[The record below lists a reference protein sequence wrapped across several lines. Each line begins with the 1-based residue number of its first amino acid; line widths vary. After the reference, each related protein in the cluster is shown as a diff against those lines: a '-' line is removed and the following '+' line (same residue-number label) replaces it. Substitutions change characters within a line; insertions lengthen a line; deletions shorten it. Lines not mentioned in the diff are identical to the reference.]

1 MLTFRDKE
9 KIEKIKQRDVVH
21 ILSLKNEK
29 TLVERFRFAS
39 RVTFLK
45 EFSSTTKSKLKFNM
59 AVSDD
64 FNGQMMRNVNE
75 KELNCSRQI
84 CR

>member
-9 KIEKIKQRDVVH
+9 KIEKRKKRRSDI
-21 ILSLKNEK
+21 LKNEK

-45 EFSSTTKSKLKFNM
+45 EFSSTTNSKLKFNM
-59 AVSDD
+59 AVYDD
-64 FNGQMMRNVNE
+64 FIGQMMRNVNE